1 MRAINL
7 TKSNVLK
14 EYQIEKKNGCY
25 NDIFDKY
32 KNDPA
37 FQYCVKVLE
46 NQIITCNDIKL
57 MAFRHLQDLRRV
69 EEEPENFPYYY
80 DT

>member
-7 TKSNVLK
+7 NKSDVLK
-14 EYQIEKKNGCY
+14 EYQVEKKNGCY
-25 NDIFDKY
+25 NAIFDKY

-37 FQYCVKVLE
+37 LKYCVQVLE

-69 EEEPENFPYYY
+69 EEEPENFQF
-80 DT
+80 